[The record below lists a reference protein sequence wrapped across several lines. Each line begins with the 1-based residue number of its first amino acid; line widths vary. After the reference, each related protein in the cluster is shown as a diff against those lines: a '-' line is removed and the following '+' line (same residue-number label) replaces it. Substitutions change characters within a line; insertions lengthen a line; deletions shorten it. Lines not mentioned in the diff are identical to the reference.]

1 MSVVMVIDGTC
12 AVGPFRDETEAL
24 WLVERLAFELP
35 FVLLPSTSPAQF
47 ELDELEELGLPLA
60 PEQMSL
66 PQRILVLAAA
76 VHAGDTDGVDAILA
90 AAAAEAE
97 QHESA

>member
-12 AVGPFRDETEAL
+12 AVGPFRDEAEAL
-24 WLVERLAFELP
+24 SLVDRLAFELP

-47 ELDELEELGLPLA
+47 ELDELQALGLPLA

-66 PQRILVLAAA
+66 QQRILVLAAA
-76 VHAGDTDGVDAILA
+76 VQAGDTDGVDRILA
-90 AAAAEAE
+90 ATTTETS
-97 QHESA
+97 QHKSA